1 MSSEDAGW
9 VSCTSVL
16 SWIYTSDVTVGE
28 IAIDRRK
35 KPHLPWLL
43 GQLNYSYDYRLRYTD
58 LALLI
63 MTLLIMTIL
72 IMTLIVTDFIYK

>member
-35 KPHLPWLL
+35 
-43 GQLNYSYDYRLRYTD
+43 
-58 LALLI
+58 LALAPWTAKLQ
-63 MTLLIMTIL
+63 LRLSSAL
-72 IMTLIVTDFIYK
+72 YRFGFTDNDFTYNYLY